1 LKLHIMKDYS
11 SRNTLEGNLIKI
23 ENLYKSIFTEVGN
36 TSIELTNTIVSI
48 HHEDSTNIDA
58 ASLELSEKK
67 NGYTISYWDGYSLAE
82 KIDEK
87 EIHHALKTFKR
98 LAKKLAK
105 NLQRF
110 S

>member
-1 LKLHIMKDYS
+1 MKDYS
-11 SRNTLEGNLIKI
+11 SRNILEGNLIKV

-36 TSIELTNTIVSI
+36 TSIELGNKIISI
-48 HHEDSTNIDA
+48 RHEDNTNIDA
-58 ASLELSEKK
+58 ASLEIIEIDD
-67 NGYTISYWDGYSLAE
+67 GYTISYWDGYSLAE

-87 EIHHALKTFKR
+87 ELHHALKIFKR

>member
-1 LKLHIMKDYS
+1 MKDYF
-11 SRNTLEGNLIKI
+11 SRNILEGNLIKV

-36 TSIELTNTIVSI
+36 TSIELSNKIVSI
-48 HHEDSTNIDA
+48 RHEDDTNVDA
-58 ASLELSEKK
+58 ASLEISEIED
-67 NGYTISYWDGYSLAE
+67 GYTISYWDGYSLAE

-87 EIHHALKTFKR
+87 ELHHALKIFKR

>member
-1 LKLHIMKDYS
+1 MKDYS
-11 SRNTLEGNLIKI
+11 SRNILEGNLIKV
-23 ENLYKSIFTEVGN
+23 ENLYKSIFTEVSN
-36 TSIELTNTIVSI
+36 TSIELGNKIVSI
-48 HHEDSTNIDA
+48 HHEDSTNVDA
-58 ASLELSEKK
+58 ASLEISEIDD
-67 NGYTISYWDGYSLAE
+67 GYSISYWDGYSLAE

-87 EIHHALKTFKR
+87 ELHHALKIFKR

>member
-1 LKLHIMKDYS
+1 MNDYS
-11 SRNTLEGNLIKI
+11 LRNSLEGNLIKI

-36 TSIELTNTIVSI
+36 TSIELSNKIVSI
-48 HHEDSTNIDA
+48 RHEDSTNVDA
-58 ASLELSEKK
+58 ASLEISEIDE
-67 NGYTISYWDGYSLAE
+67 GYSISYWDGYSLAE

-87 EIHHALKTFKR
+87 ELHHALKIFKR

>member
-1 LKLHIMKDYS
+1 MKDYS
-11 SRNTLEGNLIKI
+11 SRNILEGNLIKV
-23 ENLYKSIFTEVGN
+23 ENLYKSIFTEVSN
-36 TSIELTNTIVSI
+36 TSIELGNKIVSI
-48 HHEDSTNIDA
+48 HHEDTANIDA
-58 ASLELSEKK
+58 ASLEIIEIDD
-67 NGYTISYWDGYSLAE
+67 GYTISYWDGYSLAE

-87 EIHHALKTFKR
+87 ELHNALKIFKR

>member
-1 LKLHIMKDYS
+1 MKDYS
-11 SRNTLEGNLIKI
+11 SRNSLEGNLIKI
-23 ENLYKSIFTEVGN
+23 ENLYKSIFTEVGS
-36 TSIELTNTIVSI
+36 TSIELDNKLVSI
-48 HHEDSTNIDA
+48 RHEDSTNVDA
-58 ASLELSEKK
+58 ASLEIIEQDE
-67 NGYTISYWDGYSLAE
+67 GYIISYWDGYSLAE
-82 KIDEK
+82 KIDEN

>member
-1 LKLHIMKDYS
+1 MKDYS

-48 HHEDSTNIDA
+48 RHEDSTNIDA
-58 ASLELSEKK
+58 ASLELSEKED
-67 NGYTISYWDGYSLAE
+67 GYTIFYWDGYSLAE

-87 EIHHALKTFKR
+87 EIHKALKIFKR
-98 LAKKLAK
+98 LTKKLAK

>member
-1 LKLHIMKDYS
+1 MINTNIKN
-11 SRNTLEGNLIKI
+11 SRIRI
-23 ENLYKSIFTEVGN
+23 ENLFKSIYLN
-36 TSIELTNTIVSI
+36 IPKTSILFEENSVII
-48 HHEDSTNIDA
+48 KHHDDINIDS
-58 ASLELSEKK
+58 ASIEICENDNDYK
-67 NGYTISYWDGYSLAE
+67 ICYWDGYSLAE

-87 EIHHALKTFKR
+87 EIHQALKIFKR

>member
-1 LKLHIMKDYS
+1 MKDYS
-11 SRNTLEGNLIKI
+11 SRNSLEGNLIKI

-36 TSIELTNTIVSI
+36 TSIELSNKIVSI
-48 HHEDSTNIDA
+48 RHEDITNVDA
-58 ASLELSEKK
+58 ASLEISEIDE
-67 NGYTISYWDGYSLAE
+67 GYSISYWDGYSLAE

-87 EIHHALKTFKR
+87 ELHHALKIFKR

>member
-1 LKLHIMKDYS
+1 MKDYS
-11 SRNTLEGNLIKI
+11 SRNILEGNLIKV
-23 ENLYKSIFTEVGN
+23 ENLYKSIFTEVSN
-36 TSIELTNTIVSI
+36 TSIELGNKIVSI
-48 HHEDSTNIDA
+48 HHQDSTNVDA
-58 ASLELSEKK
+58 ASLEISEIDD
-67 NGYTISYWDGYSLAE
+67 GYTISYWDGYSLAE

-87 EIHHALKTFKR
+87 ELQHALKIFKR

>member
-1 LKLHIMKDYS
+1 MKDYS

-58 ASLELSEKK
+58 ASLELSEKED
-67 NGYTISYWDGYSLAE
+67 GYTISYLSL
-82 KIDEK
+82 
-87 EIHHALKTFKR
+87 IHI
-98 LAKKLAK
+98 
-105 NLQRF
+105 
-110 S
+110 

>member
-1 LKLHIMKDYS
+1 MKDYS
-11 SRNTLEGNLIKI
+11 SRNILEGNLIKV

-36 TSIELTNTIVSI
+36 TSIELSNKLVSI
-48 HHEDSTNIDA
+48 RHEDDTNVDA
-58 ASLELSEKK
+58 ASLEISEIED
-67 NGYTISYWDGYSLAE
+67 GYTISYWDGYSLAE

-87 EIHHALKTFKR
+87 ELHHALKIFKR

-110 S
+110 G

>member
-1 LKLHIMKDYS
+1 MKDYS
-11 SRNTLEGNLIKI
+11 SRNILEGNLIKV

-36 TSIELTNTIVSI
+36 TSIELGNKIVSI
-48 HHEDSTNIDA
+48 RHEDITNVDA
-58 ASLELSEKK
+58 ASLEISEIDD
-67 NGYTISYWDGYSLAE
+67 GYSISYWDGYSLAE

-87 EIHHALKTFKR
+87 ELHHALKIFKR

>member
-1 LKLHIMKDYS
+1 MKDYS
-11 SRNTLEGNLIKI
+11 ARNILEGNLIKV
-23 ENLYKSIFTEVGN
+23 ENLYKSIFTEVSN
-36 TSIELTNTIVSI
+36 TSIELGNKIVSI
-48 HHEDSTNIDA
+48 HHQDSTNVDA
-58 ASLELSEKK
+58 ASLEISEIDD
-67 NGYTISYWDGYSLAE
+67 GYTISYWDGYSLAE

-87 EIHHALKTFKR
+87 ELHNALKIFKR

>member
-1 LKLHIMKDYS
+1 MKDYS
-11 SRNTLEGNLIKI
+11 SRNILEGNLIKV
-23 ENLYKSIFTEVGN
+23 ENLYKSIFTEVSN
-36 TSIELTNTIVSI
+36 TSIELSNKIVSI
-48 HHEDSTNIDA
+48 HHQDSTNVDA
-58 ASLELSEKK
+58 ASLEISEIDD
-67 NGYTISYWDGYSLAE
+67 GYTISYWDGYSLAE

-87 EIHHALKTFKR
+87 ELHHALKIFKR

>member
-1 LKLHIMKDYS
+1 MKDYS
-11 SRNTLEGNLIKI
+11 SRNSLEGNLIKI

-36 TSIELTNTIVSI
+36 TSIELSNKIVSI
-48 HHEDSTNIDA
+48 RHEDSTNVDA
-58 ASLELSEKK
+58 ASLEISEIDE
-67 NGYTISYWDGYSLAE
+67 GYSISYWDGYSLAE

-87 EIHHALKTFKR
+87 ELHHALKIFKR

>member
-1 LKLHIMKDYS
+1 LSD
-11 SRNTLEGNLIKI
+11 
-23 ENLYKSIFTEVGN
+23 VGRCDWVP
-36 TSIELTNTIVSI
+36 TI
-48 HHEDSTNIDA
+48 
-58 ASLELSEKK
+58 
-67 NGYTISYWDGYSLAE
+67 E

-87 EIHHALKTFKR
+87 EIHQALKIFKR

>member
-1 LKLHIMKDYS
+1 MKDYS
-11 SRNTLEGNLIKI
+11 SRNTLKGNLIKI

-36 TSIELTNTIVSI
+36 TSIELSNKIVSI
-48 HHEDSTNIDA
+48 RHEDSTNVDA
-58 ASLELSEKK
+58 ASLEISEIDE
-67 NGYTISYWDGYSLAE
+67 GYSISYWDGYSLAE

-87 EIHHALKTFKR
+87 ELHHALKIFKR

>member
-1 LKLHIMKDYS
+1 MKDYS
-11 SRNTLEGNLIKI
+11 SRNILEGNLIKV

-36 TSIELTNTIVSI
+36 TSIELSNKLVSI
-48 HHEDSTNIDA
+48 RHEDDTNVDA
-58 ASLELSEKK
+58 ASLEISEIED
-67 NGYTISYWDGYSLAE
+67 GYTISYWDGYSLAE

-87 EIHHALKTFKR
+87 DLHHALKIFKR

>member
-1 LKLHIMKDYS
+1 MKDYF
-11 SRNTLEGNLIKI
+11 SRNILEGNLIKV
-23 ENLYKSIFTEVGN
+23 ENLYKSIFTEVSN
-36 TSIELTNTIVSI
+36 TSIELGNKIVSI

-58 ASLELSEKK
+58 ASLEISEIDD
-67 NGYTISYWDGYSLAE
+67 GYTISYWDGYSLAE

-87 EIHHALKTFKR
+87 ELHRALKIFKR

>member
-1 LKLHIMKDYS
+1 MKDYS
-11 SRNTLEGNLIKI
+11 SRNTIEGNLIKI
-23 ENLYKSIFTEVGN
+23 ENLYKSIFTEIGN
-36 TSIELTNTIVSI
+36 TSIDLTNTIVSI
-48 HHEDSTNIDA
+48 HHEDSTNIDS
-58 ASLELSEKK
+58 ASLELTEKED
-67 NGYTISYWDGYSLAE
+67 GYTISYWDGYSLAE

-87 EIHHALKTFKR
+87 EIHQALKIFKR

>member
-1 LKLHIMKDYS
+1 MKDYF
-11 SRNTLEGNLIKI
+11 SRNILEGNLIKV
-23 ENLYKSIFTEVGN
+23 ENLYKSIFTEVSN
-36 TSIELTNTIVSI
+36 TSIELGNKIVSI
-48 HHEDSTNIDA
+48 HHEDSTNVDA
-58 ASLELSEKK
+58 ASLEISEIDD
-67 NGYTISYWDGYSLAE
+67 GYTISYWDGYSLAE

-87 EIHHALKTFKR
+87 ELHRALKIFKR

>member
-1 LKLHIMKDYS
+1 MKDYS
-11 SRNTLEGNLIKI
+11 SRNSLEGNLIKI
-23 ENLYKSIFTEVGN
+23 ENLYKSIFTEVGS
-36 TSIELTNTIVSI
+36 TSIELGNKLVSI
-48 HHEDSTNIDA
+48 RHEDSTNVDA
-58 ASLELSEKK
+58 ASLEIIEQDE
-67 NGYTISYWDGYSLAE
+67 GYIISYWDGYSLAE

>member
-1 LKLHIMKDYS
+1 MKDYF
-11 SRNTLEGNLIKI
+11 SRNILEGNLIKV

-36 TSIELTNTIVSI
+36 TSIELSNKIVSI
-48 HHEDSTNIDA
+48 RHEDDTNVDA
-58 ASLELSEKK
+58 ASLEISEIED
-67 NGYTISYWDGYSLAE
+67 GYTISYWDGYSLAE

-87 EIHHALKTFKR
+87 ELHRALKIFKR

>member
-1 LKLHIMKDYS
+1 MNDYS

-36 TSIELTNTIVSI
+36 TSIELSNKIVSI
-48 HHEDSTNIDA
+48 RHEDITNVDA
-58 ASLELSEKK
+58 ASLEISEIDE
-67 NGYTISYWDGYSLAE
+67 GYSISYWDGYSLAE

-87 EIHHALKTFKR
+87 ELHHALKIFKR
-98 LAKKLAK
+98 LPKKLAK

>member
-1 LKLHIMKDYS
+1 MKDYS

-36 TSIELTNTIVSI
+36 TSIELTNTTVSI

-58 ASLELSEKK
+58 ASLELSEKED
-67 NGYTISYWDGYSLAE
+67 GYTISYWDGYSLAE

-87 EIHHALKTFKR
+87 EIHQALKIFQETCQETG
-98 LAKKLAK
+98 KK
-105 NLQRF
+105 F
-110 S
+110 TEI

>member
-1 LKLHIMKDYS
+1 MKDYS

-36 TSIELTNTIVSI
+36 TSIELSNKIVSI
-48 HHEDSTNIDA
+48 RHEDSTNVDA
-58 ASLELSEKK
+58 ASLEISEIDE
-67 NGYTISYWDGYSLAE
+67 GYSISYWDGYSLAE

-87 EIHHALKTFKR
+87 ELHHALKIFKR

>member
-1 LKLHIMKDYS
+1 MKDYS
-11 SRNTLEGNLIKI
+11 SRNTLEGNLIKV

-36 TSIELTNTIVSI
+36 TSIELGNKIVSI
-48 HHEDSTNIDA
+48 RHEDSTNVDA
-58 ASLELSEKK
+58 ASLEISEIDD
-67 NGYTISYWDGYSLAE
+67 GYTISYWDGYSLAE

-87 EIHHALKTFKR
+87 ELHNALKIFKR

-110 S
+110 G

>member
-1 LKLHIMKDYS
+1 MKDYS
-11 SRNTLEGNLIKI
+11 SRDTLEGNLIKI

-48 HHEDSTNIDA
+48 LHEDSTNIDA
-58 ASLELSEKK
+58 ASLELSEKED
-67 NGYTISYWDGYSLAE
+67 GYTICYWDGYSLAE

-87 EIHHALKTFKR
+87 EIHKALKIFKR

>member
-1 LKLHIMKDYS
+1 MKDYS
-11 SRNTLEGNLIKI
+11 SRNILEGNLIKV
-23 ENLYKSIFTEVGN
+23 ENLYKSIFTEVSN
-36 TSIELTNTIVSI
+36 TSIELGNKIVSI
-48 HHEDSTNIDA
+48 HHQDSTNVDA
-58 ASLELSEKK
+58 ASLEISEIDD
-67 NGYTISYWDGYSLAE
+67 GYTISYWDGYSLAE

-87 EIHHALKTFKR
+87 ELHHALKIFKR

>member
-1 LKLHIMKDYS
+1 MKDHS
-11 SRNTLEGNLIKI
+11 SRNSIEGNLIKI
-23 ENLYKSIFTEVGN
+23 ENLYKSIFTEVGS
-36 TSIELTNTIVSI
+36 TSIELDNKLVSI
-48 HHEDSTNIDA
+48 RHEDSTNVDA
-58 ASLELSEKK
+58 ASLEIIEQDE
-67 NGYTISYWDGYSLAE
+67 GYIISYWDGYSLAE
-82 KIDEK
+82 KIDEN